1 MQGNPETEYLK
12 KMKKAI
18 ISILAALLTA
28 TALFAQTPEEVIARM
43 DQETARFD
51 TEGFSMVMEMKIPLL
66 GTFPTQMYTLGKK
79 YKAIIEIKGKK
90 AITWSDGV
98 TDWDYDA
105 SKNELTITNA
115 TSSDA
120 EDSMASLSGITDGYD
135 VKFKKETADAWHILC
150 TKSKTNTNKDDPKK
164 MELVVSKATYLP
176 ISHSITIKGVTV
188 TLRDFVLGV
197 TEEQVIFDPSQYP
210 DAKIIDKR

>member
-1 MQGNPETEYLK
+1 M
-12 KMKKAI
+12 
-18 ISILAALLTA
+18 
-28 TALFAQTPEEVIARM
+28 
-43 DQETARFD
+43 
-51 TEGFSMVMEMKIPLL
+51 
-66 GTFPTQMYTLGKK
+66 
-79 YKAIIEIKGKK
+79 
-90 AITWSDGV
+90 

-164 MELVVSKATYLP
+164 MDLVVSKATYLP

-188 TLRDFVLGV
+188 ILRDFVLGV
-197 TEEQVIFDPSQYP
+197 TEEQVTFDPSQYP

>member
-1 MQGNPETEYLK
+1 
-12 KMKKAI
+12 MKKAI

-66 GTFPTQMYTLGKK
+66 GTFSTQMYTLGKK
-79 YKAIIEIKGKK
+79 YKAIIEVKGKK

-164 MELVVSKATYLP
+164 MDLVVSKATYLP

-197 TEEQVIFDPSQYP
+197 TEEQVTFDPSQYP

>member
-1 MQGNPETEYLK
+1 
-12 KMKKAI
+12 MKKVF

-98 TDWDYDA
+98 TDWDYD
-105 SKNELTITNA
+105 SHKNELTISNA

-120 EDSMASLSGITDGYD
+120 EESMDALTGITDGYN
-135 VKFKKETADAWHILC
+135 VKLKKETPEAWYIQC

-164 MELVVSKATYLP
+164 MELVVSKKTYLP
-176 ISHSITIKGVTV
+176 ISHSCSIKGVTI
-188 TLRDFVLGV
+188 TLRDFAPGV
-197 TEEQVIFDPSQYP
+197 TEEEVTFAPSKYA

>member
-1 MQGNPETEYLK
+1 
-12 KMKKAI
+12 MKKVF

-135 VKFKKETADAWHILC
+135 VKFKKETADTWHILC
-150 TKSKTNTNKDDPKK
+150 TKSKTNTNKADPKK
-164 MELVVSKATYLP
+164 MDLVVSKATYLP

-197 TEEQVIFDPSQYP
+197 TEEQVTFDPSQYP

>member
-1 MQGNPETEYLK
+1 MPGYPKTKYLK

-164 MELVVSKATYLP
+164 MDLVVSKATYLP

-197 TEEQVIFDPSQYP
+197 TEEQVTFDPSQYP